1 MKITTHI
8 SQMSRGSHILFFLRV
23 KDPTAYV
30 RRDRHLNSV
39 LSDSR
44 TRVKASVI
52 ISSWELGG
60 ALGSLKIKV
69 TYMLVCICGAGI
81 IITLPFILRSIWYRQ
96 LHPYLS
102 SFLNHTL
109 PEI

>member
-8 SQMSRGSHILFFLRV
+8 SQMSKEDYILIFFFLRV
-23 KDPTAYV
+23 KDPTAYT
-30 RRDRHLNSV
+30 RWHQHLNSV

-52 ISSWELGG
+52 ISNWEAGG

-69 TYMLVCICGAGI
+69 TYILICICCTGI
-81 IITLPFILRSIWYRQ
+81 VITLPFILRSIWYR
-96 LHPYLS
+96 
-102 SFLNHTL
+102 
-109 PEI
+109 

>member
-1 MKITTHI
+1 M
-8 SQMSRGSHILFFLRV
+8 
-23 KDPTAYV
+23 
-30 RRDRHLNSV
+30 NSV

-52 ISSWELGG
+52 ISNWEAGG

-69 TYMLVCICGAGI
+69 TYMLVCICGTGI

-96 LHPYLS
+96 LHPYLG
-102 SFLNHTL
+102 SFLNHTF